1 MGFGRCSQSRVARSN
16 GHRDLG
22 TISARSRRH
31 LGAAPTQDRT
41 RAPSCSA
48 RPKKERAC
56 RGTHEPTRAA
66 VGANHADSSQVD
78 SSQVGSRRRAS
89 CLGSWKVES
98 VCVCASRC
106 FVCASVRG
114 FRLGLYRLPPFSF
127 IAVWFHM
134 AVRLGRSDPRPRA
147 PFVRG
152 DHGGDLGRNSP
163 DTRDER
169 PCGRGTC
176 KLATISHRANLPT
189 TMPTT
194 EVHESRRL
202 LFSSIRIQAETRRRR
217 GATTHIS

>member
-1 MGFGRCSQSRVARSN
+1 MCV
-16 GHRDLG
+16 
-22 TISARSRRH
+22 
-31 LGAAPTQDRT
+31 
-41 RAPSCSA
+41 C
-48 RPKKERAC
+48 E
-56 RGTHEPTRAA
+56 
-66 VGANHADSSQVD
+66 QVL
-78 SSQVGSRRRAS
+78 R
-89 CLGSWKVES
+89 
-98 VCVCASRC
+98 VCVCARFSSW
-106 FVCASVRG
+106 VV
-114 FRLGLYRLPPFSF
+114 PPFSF

-147 PFVRG
+147 PFVRGLGAVLFITSLSCDAQRRLRG

-176 KLATISHRANLPT
+176 KLATISHRANLVPT
-189 TMPTT
+189 TMPAT